1 MKVLVTGATGF
12 LGKYI
17 IEELVSAGYQ
27 LVAFGRNETIGRSLV
42 SPQVTFVKGD
52 LANLENVRKAAQ
64 GVEMIVHAGALSDVW
79 GPWQQFY
86 ESNVLGTQ
94 NILTVCDEFEIK
106 RLVHISSPSIYAK
119 ASHQFNVTEDGAPL
133 ENNLNYYIK
142 SKLMAE
148 HLVTQSTVP
157 YVILRPRGLFG
168 VGDVSI
174 VPRLLRTND
183 TIGIPLLNGG
193 QQLVDMTCVE
203 NVAYAIRLCLE
214 HDKALGQI
222 YNLTNDEPMPFKDLL
237 DLFFKA
243 SGNRPHYRKL
253 PAKPLEVLVSLI
265 ESIFLKCR
273 FKKEPPL
280 TRYTFYLLAYSQTL
294 SIAKI
299 KRELGYHPKLTIE
312 EGVQKYVD
320 YHRKH

>member
-1 MKVLVTGATGF
+1 MRVLITGATGF

-17 IEELVSAGYQ
+17 IEELVSSGYQ
-27 LVAFGRNETIGRSLV
+27 IVAFGRNEIVGHSLE
-42 SPQVTFVKGD
+42 SSQVTFVKGD
-52 LANLENVRKAAQ
+52 LTNIEDVRKAAL
-64 GVEMIVHAGALSDVW
+64 GVDAIIHAGALSDVW
-79 GPWQQFY
+79 GLWQDFY
-86 ESNVLGTQ
+86 HSNVIGTQ
-94 NILTVCDEFEIK
+94 NVLTVCEELNIK

-119 ASHQFNVTEDGAPL
+119 ADHQFNISEEEAPL

-148 HLVTQSTVP
+148 QLVAQSAVPTV
-157 YVILRPRGLFG
+157 VLRPRGLFG
-168 VGDVSI
+168 IGDVSI
-174 VPRLLRTND
+174 VPRLLRTNN
-183 TIGIPLLNGG
+183 TIGIPLLNKGK
-193 QQLVDMTCVE
+193 QFVDMTCVE

-214 HDKALGQI
+214 HEKAPGQI

-243 SGNRPHYRKL
+243 SGNSPHYRKL
-253 PAKPLEVLVSLI
+253 PAKPLEVIVTLI
-265 ESIFLKCR
+265 EGIFLKCR
-273 FKKEPPL
+273 LKKEPPL

-294 SIAKI
+294 SIDKI
-299 KRELGYHPKLTIE
+299 KRELGYRPKLSIV